1 MTNHDRH
8 FEHLDPAALN
18 PPATLF
24 ESGRTL
30 CFSLVI
36 IGAILCALGW
46 MMNPHQFYFSYLA
59 SWSFCWT
66 TLMGV
71 LFFVMLHYLVDAG
84 WSTVVRRPAE
94 QLLAATPVI
103 VLALIPILIGAFSG
117 SLLRWVTVDPA
128 SDHLLKAKLWWL
140 NKPFLAIRLAVY
152 VIAWMAMAGR
162 LRRNSIH
169 QDHDGAARW
178 TISSRRWSA
187 GGIFLYA
194 FTLSACAYDLLMALD
209 YHWFSTVFAVYVWS
223 GGVVAGLCV
232 IALVVLL
239 LRTGPL
245 RQYVGSDQVHDLGK
259 LIFAFS
265 SFWGYI
271 AFSQYFLIW
280 YGNIPEE
287 TTWMLRRWYGTTAN
301 QPAWWFIFS
310 VLVGVIRFVIPFF
323 FMMSAHPKRN
333 PRLLATMCCILL
345 LGHWIDQYWIVQPEN
360 ASVIPPLRWIWI
372 DLAALMLIVGLCGI
386 IFIRVLRKASL
397 VPTGDPRLV
406 EALSSEHVEEIE
418 QADVE

>member
-1 MTNHDRH
+1 MTSQDRH

-24 ESGRTL
+24 EKGRTF
-30 CFSLVI
+30 CFALVI
-36 IGAILCALGW
+36 VGAILTALGW

-71 LFFVMLHYLVDAG
+71 LFFVMLHYIVDAG

-94 QLLAATPVI
+94 QLLASTPII
-103 VLALIPILIGAFSG
+103 VLALIPILIGVFSG
-117 SLLRWVTVDPA
+117 ALLKWITVDPA
-128 SDHLLKAKLWWL
+128 TDHLLKVKLWWL
-140 NKPFLAIRLAVY
+140 NKPFLAIRFPIYIIVWLA
-152 VIAWMAMAGR
+152 ITWA
-162 LRRNSIH
+162 LRRNSIR
-169 QDHDGAARW
+169 QDKDGFSQW

-187 GGIFLYA
+187 GGILLYA
-194 FTLSACAYDLLMALD
+194 VTLSACVYDLLMALD
-209 YHWFSTVFAVYVWS
+209 YHWFSTVFAVYVWV
-223 GGVVAGLCV
+223 GGVVSGLCV
-232 IALVVLL
+232 ITLITLS
-239 LRTGPL
+239 LRAGPL

-280 YGNIPEE
+280 YSNIPEE
-287 TTWMLRRWYGTTAN
+287 TIWLLRRWYGTGPDQA
-301 QPAWWFIFS
+301 AWWFIFS
-310 VLVGVIRFVIPFF
+310 VLVGVIRFVVPFF
-323 FMMSAHPKRN
+323 FLMSAHAKRD
-333 PRLLATMCCILL
+333 PRILSAMCWILL
-345 LGHWIDQYWIVQPEN
+345 LGHWVDQYWIVQPEN
-360 ASVIPPLRWIWI
+360 AALIPPLRWIWI
-372 DLAALMLIVGLCGI
+372 DIAALMLIIGLCGI
-386 IFIRVLRKASL
+386 VFIRVLRKSSL